1 MNSFARTDQPT
12 SRAPGIMRPRRPSA
26 FLSMLAGTLLTLML
40 VAVAPAVAA
49 SPITW
54 SPTASTY
61 GSAPATAFVALG
73 APAPPGS
80 GATQFAPSGM
90 AYGAGF
96 WDETTGVYVMGFVG
110 SVPTSTSL
118 PTMAQTEL
126 GGTALPAGT
135 PLTLVFDKTGGQHI
149 DSIAMLGDSSAL
161 VSVTPADPAALD
173 AATQFTVS
181 ASVVDPVASASG
193 DVAAAFGLMID
204 CSPNVAR
211 DYQGSIFVTNM
222 HWLDVDPPTFTATGL
237 AGLSAHG
244 LNGTAATFDGIF
256 SPAFLAV
263 MGIDPLVPSAMQG
276 YIDITAVTGWAGASL
291 ASLGVGLGTDWP
303 LGSYKYRVTNS
314 LWSTHNIM
322 FGKLSA
328 PAKAVGTSPS
338 GGIHTTLPTFKWRA
352 VKVAATYEVR
362 VYRGSTL
369 ILKKVGIKLLS
380 WRSSKALPKRVYLT
394 WKVRA
399 TNASGTGAFSTA
411 LRFKIT

>member
-1 MNSFARTDQPT
+1 MDSFANAKQLR
-12 SRAPGIMRPRRPSA
+12 SRSPRSLRRRRPLA
-26 FLSMLAGTLLTLML
+26 FLCMLAGALLTLLL
-40 VAVAPAVAA
+40 VAVAPAMAA

-54 SPTASTY
+54 SPAASTY
-61 GSAPATAFVALG
+61 GSAPATAFVVVG

-80 GATQFAPSGM
+80 GATQLAPSGM

-96 WDETTGVYVMGFVG
+96 WNDTDNVYVMGFVG
-110 SVPTSTSL
+110 SVPTSTAL
-118 PTMAQTEL
+118 PTMVQTEL
-126 GGTALPAGT
+126 AGTALPAGT
-135 PLTLVFDKTGGQHI
+135 ALTLVFDKTAGQHI

-173 AATQFTVS
+173 AATQFTVN
-181 ASVVDPVASASG
+181 AGVVDPVASASG

-204 CSPNVAR
+204 CSPLAGR

-222 HWLDVDPPTFTATGL
+222 HWLDVDPPTFTSAGL

-244 LNGTAATFDGIF
+244 LNGTAADFDGIF
-256 SPAFLAV
+256 TPAFLAI

-276 YIDITAVTGWAGASL
+276 YIDVTAVTGWAGASL
-291 ASLGVGLGTDWP
+291 TSLGVGLGTDWP
-303 LGSYKYRVTNS
+303 LGSYKYRITNS
-314 LWSTHNIM
+314 TWSTHNIM

-338 GGIHTTLPTFKWRA
+338 GGIHTTLPTFKWKA
-352 VKVAATYEVR
+352 VKLAATYEVR

-369 ILKKVGIKLLS
+369 VLKKTGIKLLS
-380 WRSSKALPKRVYLT
+380 WKAGRALPKRVYLT

-399 TNASGTGAFSTA
+399 TNASGAGAFSTA